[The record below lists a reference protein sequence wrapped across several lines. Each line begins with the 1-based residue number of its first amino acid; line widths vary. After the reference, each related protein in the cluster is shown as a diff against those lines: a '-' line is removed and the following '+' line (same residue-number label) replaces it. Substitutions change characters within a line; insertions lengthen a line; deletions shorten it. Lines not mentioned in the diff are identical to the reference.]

1 MSLPAS
7 EYWFSFSERR
17 NRKSYLIATIM
28 LIGVMIAVFVA
39 LSFFGSGKRTSLI
52 ILVLFGLPWIF
63 VSYNLTAQRLRD
75 FNVTGWLTLLWVP
88 INMLQN
94 EYSGLSSALSLVFW
108 IILVFVPGSAGGNRY
123 GSNPIVEASEDE

>member
-28 LIGVMIAVFVA
+28 LIGVMIAVFAA

-94 EYSGLSSALSLVFW
+94 EYSGLSSAISLVFW
-108 IILVFVPGSAGGNRY
+108 IILVFVPGSVGGNRY
-123 GSNPIVEASEDE
+123 GPNPIVEASEDE